1 MKFFYLKKSKKM
13 LKKFQKLKLIILRI
27 ETNFSD
33 FSIILK
39 PFGDL
44 KKKMLS
50 EQMLVIGGH
59 LMKMRCPRIGRE
71 AGRYQVRDA
80 GVPR

>member
-1 MKFFYLKKSKKM
+1 MKFNNFLGFFLQLSWIFMKFFYLKKSKKM

-39 PFGDL
+39 PFGDF
-44 KKKMLS
+44 
-50 EQMLVIGGH
+50 
-59 LMKMRCPRIGRE
+59 
-71 AGRYQVRDA
+71 
-80 GVPR
+80 

>member
-1 MKFFYLKKSKKM
+1 M

-39 PFGDL
+39 PFGDFFL
-44 KKKMLS
+44 KKMLS
-50 EQMLVIGGH
+50 EQKLLIGGH